1 MKQAE
6 TTVSE
11 AGIAAGAVPSPL
23 EMPAIFMLGHIVT
36 GDVILREIEKTLRTH
51 YGRCYRPGA
60 IIHFQSDAED
70 QRTPANP
77 ILQAKAMAAV
87 FKMGDDEL
95 RSGCA
100 ILPDGMLYDACKRA
114 VAPLAERLGLPECQE
129 PSDESPTG

>member
-1 MKQAE
+1 MKQAA

-77 ILQAKAMAAV
+77 ILRAKAMAVV
-87 FKMGDDEL
+87 FNMGRGERLFRCTSAPDE
-95 RSGCA
+95 
-100 ILPDGMLYDACKRA
+100 MLYDACKRA
-114 VAPLAERLGLPECQE
+114 VEPLPECQE
-129 PSDESPTG
+129 PGDESPTD